1 MLLLLIV
8 GLLEGVQVDLQAPEA
23 IRWPENVQPRPEMNA
38 RRRMTPEWP
47 TGFL

>member
-8 GLLEGVQVDLQAPEA
+8 GLLEGITADLRVPTTLFME
-23 IRWPENVQPRPEMNA
+23 PVNKPRPMRTT

-47 TGFL
+47 TGFV